1 MAIGAFDLF
10 SIGIGPSSSHT
21 VGPMR
26 AGVMFVDEVEN
37 RLDFGAITRLEVDL
51 YGSLAAT
58 GRGHGTLGAVL
69 LGLEGN
75 APESIDPAYAHTRVD
90 QIDAD
95 RRLEFGAAKTLVF
108 GTADIGMHPLTIRDR
123 HTNTIRFAVHT
134 DPAAADYTGKELA
147 GSAPAHEAVY
157 YSIGGGFVERHGQP
171 VDHSATPVPL
181 PFRTGAELLEICE
194 RENLSISDVMWRNE
208 LAYRSPE
215 QVRAGLLEI
224 WQAMAASIHNGF
236 TAEGY
241 LPGSLRVKRRAPEF
255 YTRLVTRETGGT
267 DHADSMDWLN
277 VAAMA
282 VNEENAAG
290 GRIVTAPTNG
300 AAGIVP
306 AVLFWSLRYLPGLD
320 NADAKYTAVIKYL
333 LTAAAIAVLYKE
345 RASISGAEV
354 GCQGEVGSACS
365 MAAGAL
371 AELLGATPAQV
382 ENAAEIG
389 IEHNLGLTCDPIGGL
404 VQIPCIERN
413 AIASVKAVNAAKLAL
428 YGDGT
433 HRVSLDQA
441 IETMRQTGM
450 DMLAKY
456 KETSQ
461 GGLAVNVPEC

>member
-1 MAIGAFDLF
+1 MAISAFDLF
-10 SIGIGPSSSHT
+10 SVGIGPSSSHT

-26 AGVMFVDEVEN
+26 AAARFVDEMKAHVD
-37 RLDFGAITRLEVDL
+37 LDQVTSVTVDL

-58 GRGHGTLGAVL
+58 GAGHGTPGAVL

-75 APESIDPAYAHTRVD
+75 RPESIDPAYARERVAE
-90 QIDAD
+90 ID
-95 RRLEFGAAKTLVF
+95 RTGQLHLGATTTISF
-108 GTADIGMHPLTIRDR
+108 RSADIAMHPETINLR
-123 HTNTIRFAVHT
+123 HTNTMRFSAST
-134 DPAAADYTGKELA
+134 ADRAATY
-147 GSAPAHEAVY
+147 EATY
-157 YSIGGGFVERHGQP
+157 YSIGGGFVESDSDEQP
-171 VDHSATPVPL
+171 ETPRPVPL
-181 PFRTGAELLEICE
+181 PFGTAAELLAICA
-194 RENLSISDVMWRNE
+194 REELSISDVMWRNE
-208 LAYRSPE
+208 TALRRPDD
-215 QVRAGLLEI
+215 VRAGLLHL
-224 WQAMAASIHNGF
+224 WQVMEESIRHGF
-236 TAEGY
+236 TTGGR
-241 LPGSLRVKRRAPEF
+241 LPGLLQVNRRAPDI
-255 YTRLVTRETGGT
+255 YRRLTARETT
-267 DHADSMDWLN
+267 IDHANSMDWLN

-306 AVLFWSLRYLPGLD
+306 SVLYWALRYTPDLQAPE
-320 NADAKYTAVIKYL
+320 ARRSAIVRYL
-333 LTAAAIAVLYKE
+333 LTAAAIAVLYKT

-371 AELLGATPAQV
+371 AEILGATPAQV

-413 AIASVKAVNAAKLAL
+413 AMASVKAVNAAKMAL
-428 YGDGT
+428 HGDGT

-441 IETMRQTGM
+441 IETMRQTGF
-450 DMLAKY
+450 DMLTKY
-456 KETSQ
+456 KETST